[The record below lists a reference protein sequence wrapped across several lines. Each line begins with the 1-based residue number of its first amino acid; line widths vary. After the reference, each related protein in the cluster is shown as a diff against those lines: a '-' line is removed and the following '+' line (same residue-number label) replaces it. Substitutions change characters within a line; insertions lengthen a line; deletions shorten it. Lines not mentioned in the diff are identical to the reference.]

1 MRALLTL
8 SLLLLSTLLQAAP
21 AWLDHAGISDA
32 SRHWHWQSDDSEDG
46 WLLPDQQDHS
56 QPILFIYSKPSSAY
70 DTALTQ
76 IALSLYSN
84 RQRRA
89 IHVVNHRLQP
99 ERVARLLQDPRYAVG
114 FVAGSRATSALYPQ
128 ADKLAFPLVS
138 VTAKDPVLLGL
149 VDDYTPTGNRFV
161 FTSLNLRTEV
171 LVRYL
176 QLLDPELKNIAI
188 LYGEQNRSARITQV
202 EPLIREA
209 GNHGITARA
218 LAISRDEVA
227 GQLQQQIADARRW
240 MLLRDPTLSHSIFW
254 ITGSSSLFGEMDTID
269 REAGG
274 LPVLSVVPDLVM
286 PNEDSAMLSIG
297 VSFGTNALLAA
308 SYAVRLLQGEPVERF
323 SVGVVEPPD
332 VVINFSKVDQANW
345 TIPFPLFELASRVI
359 NQRGQVVEESMAMA
373 ADAP

>member
-240 MLLRDPTLSHSIFW
+240 MLLRDPTLSH
-254 ITGSSSLFGEMDTID
+254 
-269 REAGG
+269 
-274 LPVLSVVPDLVM
+274 
-286 PNEDSAMLSIG
+286 
-297 VSFGTNALLAA
+297 
-308 SYAVRLLQGEPVERF
+308 
-323 SVGVVEPPD
+323 
-332 VVINFSKVDQANW
+332 
-345 TIPFPLFELASRVI
+345 
-359 NQRGQVVEESMAMA
+359 
-373 ADAP
+373 